1 MNDNA
6 QLAQETVVE
15 FLKQEV
21 IATLPWPACSPDLN
35 PINGGLPVSWKISI
49 LLWIAAYSYFLYQIM
64 HHLKKKKKSR

>member
-35 PINGGLPVSWKISI
+35 PINGGLRYPGK
-49 LLWIAAYSYFLYQIM
+49 YPFFFG
-64 HHLKKKKKSR
+64 